1 MSDVQQ
7 NTDNATPLRPWWRR
21 LTQHAVAA
29 SAPCRIDMGGTLDI
43 STFSVPLQHLQP
55 ATFNLALDLR
65 TRVELHPHTAGQVRI
80 SSRGFASAEFAS
92 GQAPYN
98 HHFGLIFAICDY
110 FGVDGVQVQI
120 DSASPPRSA
129 LGGSSVAAV
138 ALVAALAEVAR
149 QTGEAAFSRRQI
161 ANLAYTIEAAVAGV
175 ACGRQDQLAAAYG
188 GVNVWHWQT
197 RGSSQAF
204 RRQHL
209 SPPGGHR
216 SLEPAFLVAYA
227 GNPHVS
233 KTINA
238 RWVAQFVAA
247 KSRRQWS
254 EIIACTRRF
263 CRALAAGDYRSAA
276 AAVNE
281 EVALRESLTPDVFD
295 AMGQR
300 LKAAARPLDCGV
312 RFAGAGGGGC
322 VWAIGRPDAIAALR
336 PKWEKLL
343 AQDKEAR
350 LLPFGIDTDGVR
362 VEILPAGAS
371 L

>member
-1 MSDVQQ
+1 MNEAQQ
-7 NTDNATPLRPWWRR
+7 HTDSGAPLRPWRHW
-21 LTQHAVAA
+21 LSQHPVAA
-29 SAPCRIDMGGTLDI
+29 SAPCRIDMGGTIDI
-43 STFSVPLQHLQP
+43 GTFYVPLQHLQP

-65 TRVELHPHTAGQVRI
+65 TRVVLHPHAAGQVRI
-80 SSRGFASAEFAS
+80 SSRGFESAEFP
-92 GQAPYN
+92 GGRAPYD
-98 HHFGLIFAICDY
+98 HHFGLMFAICDY
-110 FGVDGVQVQI
+110 FGVEGVQVHI

-149 QTGEAAFSRRQI
+149 QAGETAFSRRQI
-161 ANLAYTIEAAVAGV
+161 ADLAYTIEAAVAGV

-197 RGSSQAF
+197 RGTSEAF
-204 RRQHL
+204 RRQRL
-209 SPPGGHR
+209 SPPGGDR
-216 SLEPAFLVAYA
+216 ALEPAFLVAYA

-247 KSRRQWS
+247 KSRRQWG

-263 CRALAAGDYRSAA
+263 CRALAVGDYRSAA
-276 AAVNE
+276 AAVND

-300 LKAAARPLDCGV
+300 LKAAALPLDCGV

-322 VWAIGRPDAIAALR
+322 VWAIGQPDAIAKLR
-336 PKWEKLL
+336 PKWEGLL
-343 AQDKEAR
+343 LEEKEAR
-350 LLPFGIDTDGVR
+350 LLPFGIDADGVL
-362 VEILPAGAS
+362 VENLPADAS